1 MNELSQWLN
10 TGLLGLIFWFLK
22 DYLEQQRKTQLET
35 EKKMNEIE
43 HNYMNRFDEV
53 NKHLG
58 SIDTRIT
65 EIITQMKYDRK

>member
-1 MNELSQWLN
+1 
-10 TGLLGLIFWFLK
+10 
-22 DYLEQQRKTQLET
+22 
-35 EKKMNEIE
+35 MNEIE